1 VFNTNLHFTDRFPI
15 IKNCKYDYI
24 RKNKLC
30 GNVIYT
36 VQMYISNLWEK
47 VKNKEKSKV
56 IMDSIRRLFAEVFS
70 FLYLPSHNC
79 VKRRVTHEM

>member
-1 VFNTNLHFTDRFPI
+1 
-15 IKNCKYDYI
+15 
-24 RKNKLC
+24 
-30 GNVIYT
+30 
-36 VQMYISNLWEK
+36 MYISNLWEK